1 MVRTGK
7 TRCGRYAKRGNSSHY
22 FIEEGDFLPQDV
34 KFFFF
39 KYHLLA
45 LRSIDEEVFI
55 FYSVTI

>member
-1 MVRTGK
+1 MKITDM
-7 TRCGRYAKRGNSSHY
+7 N
-22 FIEEGDFLPQDV
+22 III

-39 KYHLLA
+39 KYYLLA